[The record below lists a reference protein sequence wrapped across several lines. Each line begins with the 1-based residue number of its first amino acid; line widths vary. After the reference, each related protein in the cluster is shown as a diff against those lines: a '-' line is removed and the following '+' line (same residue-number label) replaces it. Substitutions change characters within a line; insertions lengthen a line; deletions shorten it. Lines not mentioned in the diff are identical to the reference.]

1 MNLFKNLFKSKE
13 HIVIVQPDESKSI
26 EQILLEL
33 NYQVE
38 THYVE
43 TEDGYNL
50 QLFRI
55 GRKGESNFNSFSDKK
70 KHAVLFQHG
79 LLDSSDGW
87 LCNEEHLNLPLILA
101 NLGFDVWL
109 SNSRGNKYSRNH
121 RTFNPDEDYEFWAF
135 TFEEMGYYDVPAS
148 IKYIL
153 KLNTNYPKI
162 HYIGHSQGTCMMF
175 AALSNPKLQ
184 QFFQDT
190 IETFIALAPVARV
203 GNLKSKL
210 LSFAEAVKPDILFS
224 EEVFP
229 ANEGRAKE
237 FGIWVNKVFPK
248 MSNYFLDLISDDNSY
263 TVNNQ
268 KRIPV
273 FLSHYPSGTS
283 FKAIQH
289 FSQNMKSRKFK
300 RYDYGKEANSFIYRS
315 KEPPEYNLKSIKG
328 FKIALICGEEDK
340 LSSFKDVE
348 WLVSELGDNVVYFKK
363 YEKMGHISFLCGLS
377 VEWFIDL
384 IDFVYS
390 IGKYSNS

>member
-1 MNLFKNLFKSKE
+1 MMDKFKNLFKAKE
-13 HIVIVQPDESKSI
+13 HIEIDQPDEKKSI
-26 EQILLEL
+26 EHILTEL
-33 NYQVE
+33 DYPIE
-38 THYVE
+38 THFVE
-43 TEDGYNL
+43 TEDGYIL

-55 GRKGESNFNSFSDKK
+55 GRKGEIKSGSTSEKK
-70 KHAVLFQHG
+70 KHPVLFQHG

-101 NLGFDVWL
+101 NLGFDIWL

-121 RTFNPDEDYEFWAF
+121 RKLNPDEDYEFWAF
-135 TFEEMGYYDVPAS
+135 SFEDMGYYDVPAC
-148 IKYIL
+148 IKYVL
-153 KLNTNYPKI
+153 KINSNFSKI

-175 AALSNPKLQ
+175 AALSNPNLQ
-184 QFFQDT
+184 TFFQDT
-190 IETFIALAPVARV
+190 VETFIALAPVARV
-203 GNLKSKL
+203 GNIKSKL
-210 LSFAEAVKPDILFS
+210 ISFAETVKPDILFS
-224 EEVFP
+224 EEIFP

-263 TVNNQ
+263 HVNNQ
-268 KRIPV
+268 KRMPV

-315 KEPPEYNLKSIKG
+315 KEAPEYNLKSIKG

-340 LSSFKDVE
+340 LSSTKDVE
-348 WLVSELGDNVVYFKK
+348 WLASELGDNIVYYKK
-363 YEKMGHISFLCGLS
+363 YDKMGHISFLCGLN

-390 IGKYSNS
+390 IGNYSS